1 MLGVRA
7 AGSASSRPPGL
18 LSPSLRP
25 AIPELVGNTS
35 LFTRELCD
43 ECAKQFADTI
53 DAEFARFWE
62 SLEALRAGTAS
73 FREIRAPTAIPIA
86 AYKSLIRMAL
96 SLMPEQ
102 ELSSFA
108 DTIEWVSNPDHAFD
122 RSLFDNAGCLVYQA
136 HVPFRA
142 AWVCLSCRTEKD
154 APFPYMLF
162 FLGAERLILQVHL
175 PLCALDEDLDGT
187 EVHMPQRSFSTGT
200 GLRLAAQHLSG
211 PASRSR
217 PPIPRELAAS
227 GSSCDG
233 AVLDDPFKQPTLASG
248 SSVRLISSSAFSSQ
262 ARAGVKGRHIISKA
276 RSSFDRRVSR
286 ARKGR
291 SEQPSRPLAGQ
302 SPKE

>member
-1 MLGVRA
+1 MMLPSREQIERA
-7 AGSASSRPPGL
+7 AYERWERRGRFHGADRADWVAAEMDTVFDLNYQVVAEFWLAEPDKRVIGDARRPRCRFCEQ
-18 LSPSLRP
+18 SPPRAAFSFARP

-200 GLRLAAQHLSG
+200 GPDLQTSTCLALPLKS
-211 PASRSR
+211 
-217 PPIPRELAAS
+217 AA
-227 GSSCDG
+227 D
-233 AVLDDPFKQPTLASG
+233 
-248 SSVRLISSSAFSSQ
+248 
-262 ARAGVKGRHIISKA
+262 
-276 RSSFDRRVSR
+276 
-286 ARKGR
+286 
-291 SEQPSRPLAGQ
+291 PSRTRRFRLFL
-302 SPKE
+302 